1 MEFGDLGSLADLIN
15 KEPNVFSEQE
25 IQHLL
30 ASVVLGLDYLHS
42 HKNIHRVFSFV
53 VRGNQIG
60 YQSK

>member
-25 IQHLL
+25 IQHIL

-42 HKNIHRVFSFV
+42 NKKIHRVISFF
-53 VRGNQIG
+53 
-60 YQSK
+60 KACH

>member
-25 IQHLL
+25 IQHIL

-42 HKNIHRVFSFV
+42 NKKIHRVISLFV
-53 VRGNQIG
+53 TCQ
-60 YQSK
+60 